1 MPVINPDA
9 SAMLIWLPKDVT
21 ASDDDFSQAQDWTL
35 EEAVNQAYGAA
46 KGHDKQPWIKSDSRI
61 LDQDAISQIKSALRA
76 MGLFRA

>member
-35 EEAVNQAYGAA
+35 GEAVNQAYSAA
-46 KGHDKQPWIKSDSRI
+46 KDHDKQPWIKSDGRI

-76 MGLFRA
+76 MGVFRA

>member
-9 SAMLIWLPKDVT
+9 DAMLIWLSKDVT

-46 KGHDKQPWIKSDSRI
+46 KDHDKQPWIKSDGRI

-76 MGLFRA
+76 MGMFRA